1 MQALNRGFEQL
12 FLPLGHHRR
21 KSDLATCALD
31 LTRARPENACA
42 SRGTRAYPSP
52 PMSGSPPRP
61 SKPSQ
66 EVIERGQ
73 GTFQVSGQ
81 NVYRTGPAFP
91 GGDYPAAPLQP
102 PLPPPPS
109 TLGRPFPLETQ
120 ERNPYSYRRA
130 EDPLGRTLSY
140 PPPPGQLSSQ
150 NQYSLPPVAGPSLG
164 PSSYPMT
171 MNQPGSNN
179 PHFTSPKTQRKT
191 KGHVASA
198 CVPCKRA
205 HLRCDAQRP
214 CSRCLSN
221 GKEDACID
229 VQHKKRGRPRL
240 RDDRE
245 PRFDTG
251 RFGHPPSD
259 PSIRPSLP
267 LYSNQDP
274 ANSQFDD
281 PLRRG
286 QPYRALRSQP
296 SDSSA
301 PRFVEHGSV
310 ADANVFPPLSI
321 PTQSPEPVAL
331 LTIDDLVVVTA
342 SSTFI
347 DATMSNS
354 QSVLG
359 YRTQPIVGRK
369 LVDMITP
376 PERDRIVA
384 LRQSLLEERKL
395 KEPNYL
401 PPIYLRKEEE
411 KVIRAQ
417 LFNAEY
423 VSRYQLDRQEFLTFV
438 AADGQP
444 RPHAVRV
451 GLVKDNSIYFVVLL
465 LSSHSRLFPHPSP
478 SPRSRDV
485 SYSYQSQSFTQLT
498 PISGSFDT
506 GRPRLS
512 DPARESGFTQW
523 QLEASAHFR
532 STLSPGMSP
541 NVPSY
546 SASTSAA
553 VVGPEHPGGL
563 THQTPRSEIGPTR
576 PPQQAEYQLPPILG
590 PQQSAL
596 PAEPS
601 WQRDDRASRVD
612 IGGLIEKPGPL
623 PRRSP

>member
-12 FLPLGHHRR
+12 SIPHSHRRR
-21 KSDLATCALD
+21 KSDLTTCALD
-31 LTRARPENACA
+31 LTWARPANAGA
-42 SRGTRAYPSP
+42 SHGTRAYPSP

-61 SKPSQ
+61 PKPSQ

-73 GTFQVSGQ
+73 GTFQVSGH

-91 GGDYPAAPLQP
+91 GGDYPVAPLQP

-109 TLGRPFPLETQ
+109 TSGRPFSLEMP
-120 ERNPYSYRRA
+120 ERNPYPYRHA
-130 EDPLGRTLSY
+130 EDSLGRPLSY

-150 NQYSLPPVAGPSLG
+150 NQYSLPPVAGPSHG
-164 PSSYPMT
+164 PPSYPMT
-171 MNQPGSNN
+171 LNQPGSNN

-245 PRFDTG
+245 PRFDAG
-251 RFGHPPSD
+251 RFAHPPSD
-259 PSIRPSLP
+259 ASIRPSLSHYP
-267 LYSNQDP
+267 NQDP
-274 ANSQFDD
+274 ASSQFDD

-286 QPYRALRSQP
+286 QSYRVLRSQP
-296 SDSSA
+296 SESSA
-301 PRFVEHGSV
+301 PRFVEHGLV
-310 ADANVFPPLSI
+310 ADANTFPPLST

-359 YRTQPIVGRK
+359 YRTQPIAGRK

-384 LRQSLLEERKL
+384 LRQSLLAERKMR
-395 KEPNYL
+395 EPNYL
-401 PPIYLRKEEE
+401 PPIYLKKEEE

-417 LFNAEY
+417 LFNAEF
-423 VSRYQLDRQEFLTFV
+423 VSRYQLDRQEFFTFV

-478 SPRSRDV
+478 RSRDA
-485 SYSYQSQSFTQLT
+485 SYAYQSQAFAQLT

-512 DPARESGFTQW
+512 DPARESGFTQR
-523 QLEASAHFR
+523 QLEASAHFG

-546 SASTSAA
+546 SASASAA
-553 VVGPEHPGGL
+553 VVGPDRPGGL
-563 THQTPRSEIGPTR
+563 THQTPRSEIGLAR
-576 PPQQAEYQLPPILG
+576 PPQQAEYQLPPIRSS
-590 PQQSAL
+590 QQSAL

-612 IGGLIEKPGPL
+612 IGGLIEKPGPSA
-623 PRRSP
+623 RRSP